1 MNEIFIKNQPV
12 LSKIL
17 NKIQNTDNNVQAY
30 ILSGD
35 SKEKLRDYAILF
47 SKILICPNKYEKNCE
62 KCNICMRIDNNSFG
76 ELKIIN
82 PVNKVIKKET
92 ILELR
97 NSFNTESIEGRNGV
111 YIINDVE
118 TLNVAAANA
127 ILKFLEEPDGNF
139 VAIFT
144 TTNIDSVI
152 KTISSRCQIIK
163 INNCKTKYGLEFVS
177 EISGLEEEKIYEVVD
192 FTKLIEK
199 SKSKA
204 FSTVKNDFKRF

>member
-17 NKIQNTDNNVQAY
+17 NKIKNTDNNVQAY

-35 SKEKLRDYAILF
+35 SKEKLRDYAIMF
-47 SKILICPNKYEKNCE
+47 SKILICPNKYEENCE

-82 PVNKVIKKET
+82 PVNKVKKKET

-163 INNCKTKYGLEFVS
+163 INNYKTKYGLEFVI
-177 EISGLEEEKIYEVVD
+177 EIRRLD
-192 FTKLIEK
+192 
-199 SKSKA
+199 
-204 FSTVKNDFKRF
+204 